1 MKLAGNLLKRLG
13 EKGGKEIAQS
23 ALPGSILTGIL
34 GTVTTGNPLAGLA
47 IGAADF
53 GLSAGAARLMA
64 KSPRF
69 AGKYS
74 GVVSDKDLKAAEL
87 AGLPVDAAK
96 VQRTYTPSIAQNVA
110 MIGGSVAAPV
120 ILEPALMSRRNVIYN
135 PEAYNATTA
144 NIPPLT
150 AEETILLND
159 LNYRLVRA
167 GEQQ

>member
-1 MKLAGNLLKRLG
+1 MKLAGKGILKRLG

-34 GTVTTGNPLAGLA
+34 GGITTGNPLAGLA

-64 KSPRF
+64 KSPRL

-74 GVVSDKDLKAAEL
+74 GVISEKDLKEAQL
-87 AGLPVDAAK
+87 AGKPVDVSK
-96 VQRTYTPSIAQNVA
+96 IQPTYNPSIAQNIA

-120 ILEPALMSRRNVIYN
+120 LLEPALMSRRNVIYN
-135 PEAYNATTA
+135 PEAYNAATT
-144 NIPPLT
+144 PGVSD
-150 AEETILLND
+150 EEIMMALALNASQ
-159 LNYRLVRA
+159 A
-167 GEQQ
+167 GVKQ

>member
-23 ALPGSILTGIL
+23 ALPGSILTGVL

-47 IGAADF
+47 IGAADL

-64 KSPRF
+64 KSPRL

-74 GVVSDKDLKAAEL
+74 GVVSVKDLQAAERVNK
-87 AGLPVDAAK
+87 PVDVSK
-96 VQRTYTPSIAQNVA
+96 IKKTYNPSMAQNIA

-120 ILEPALMSRRNVIYN
+120 VLEPMFLGQRRAIPN
-135 PEAYNATTA
+135 PEAYGAPYGKTQ
-144 NIPPLT
+144 LT
-150 AEETILLND
+150 EEEISILM
-159 LNYRLVRA
+159 A
-167 GEQQ
+167 ASQQER

>member
-1 MKLAGNLLKRLG
+1 MKLAGKGILKRLG

-34 GTVTTGNPLAGLA
+34 GGITTGNPLAGLA

-64 KSPRF
+64 KSPRL

-74 GVVSDKDLKAAEL
+74 GVISEKDLKAAEL

-96 VQRTYTPSIAQNVA
+96 IQRTYNPSIAQNIA

-120 ILEPALMSRRNVIYN
+120 LLVPALISRRNVIYN
-135 PEAYNATTA
+135 PEAYNAATS
-144 NIPPLT
+144 PGMSD
-150 AEETILLND
+150 EEIMMALALNASQ
-159 LNYRLVRA
+159 A
-167 GEQQ
+167 GVK

>member
-96 VQRTYTPSIAQNVA
+96 VQRTYTPSLAQNIA
-110 MIGGSVAAPV
+110 MIGGSVAAP
-120 ILEPALMSRRNVIYN
+120 VIYN

>member
-1 MKLAGNLLKRLG
+1 MKLAGKGILKRLG

-34 GTVTTGNPLAGLA
+34 GGITTGNPLAGLA

-64 KSPRF
+64 KSPRL

-74 GVVSDKDLKAAEL
+74 GSVSAKDLEAAEL
-87 AGLPVDAAK
+87 ACKPVDAAK
-96 VQRTYTPSIAQNVA
+96 VQRTYTPSLAKNIA

-120 ILEPALMSRRNVIYN
+120 VLEPMFLGQRQTIND
-135 PEAYNATTA
+135 PEAYGAPYRTNQ
-144 NIPPLT
+144 LT
-150 AEETILLND
+150 EEEISILM
-159 LNYRLVRA
+159 A
-167 GEQQ
+167 ASQQER

>member
-34 GTVTTGNPLAGLA
+34 GGITTGNPLAGLA

-64 KSPRF
+64 KSPRL

-74 GVVSDKDLKAAEL
+74 GVISEKDLKEAQL
-87 AGLPVDAAK
+87 AGKPVDVSK
-96 VQRTYTPSIAQNVA
+96 IQQTYNPSIAQNLA
-110 MIGGSVAAPV
+110 MIGGSVVAPV
-120 ILEPALMSRRNVIYN
+120 ALEPALMSRRNVIYN
-135 PEAYNATTA
+135 PEAYNAATA
-144 NIPPLT
+144 DIPPLT
-150 AEETILLND
+150 ADEIVQLHD
-159 LNYRLVRA
+159 LHYRYSRA
-167 GEQQ
+167 RE